1 MLPNAYWIEAAPAVL
16 RHVGAPI
23 DVNCV
28 LVLGEERALVV
39 DTGSSAAEGH
49 RLHKEVGALAGA
61 RPQVVVNTHAHYD
74 HCFGNFAFQG
84 CEIWAARGCV
94 ADLAATGSHQR
105 ESAAGWWR
113 SRDPEFARDLE
124 ATPIFPADRVVE
136 CRRAL
141 DLGGLVAELR
151 LVGRGHTDHDLV
163 VWLPGRS
170 LLIAGDLVE
179 ESSAPQLED
188 AYPLAWADRVDDL
201 LRLQPTMVLPG
212 HGAAVD
218 AQFVRSQG
226 RALRRLG
233 SWCARHRGEA
243 VVGRPPRGW
252 TQDSARVALRRAL
265 FEAGDEV
272 GSAGPD

>member
-1 MLPNAYWIEAAPAVL
+1 MLPDAYWTEVAPAVL

-49 RLHKEVGALAGA
+49 RLHEEVGALAGA

-105 ESAAGWWR
+105 ESVAGWWR
-113 SRDPEFARDLE
+113 SRAPEFARDLE

-136 CRRAL
+136 RRRAL

-151 LVGRGHTDHDLV
+151 LVGHGHTDHDLV

-226 RALRRLG
+226 RALRRLA

-252 TQDSARVALRRAL
+252 TQDSARVALRRVRA
-265 FEAGDEV
+265 EV
-272 GSAGPD
+272 ADGTVGADPD